1 MKSPT
6 IAGLTGILMLSS
18 TQILFA
24 EDEPLTIVVTASRG
38 AETADETLVPVS
50 VITREDIEKI
60 GAISVPEVLA
70 TVPGVQL
77 SNNGGLGQ
85 VTSVFL
91 RGTESDHT
99 LILIDGVKVGSATAG
114 TTPFQDLPLDQVEK
128 IEVVR
133 GPRSSLYGSEAIG
146 GVIQIF
152 TRKGGQGTQPNFS
165 VSGGSHNTGKINLG
179 VSGGDRDRWYSVNAS
194 SFTTDGFNA
203 CRGSFEAG
211 CFTIEPDDDGYKN
224 TSVSLRAGAQIN
236 TAFNLEAGI
245 LNADGEAEF
254 DGSFQNQSETR
265 SQVGH
270 VKGVVQATD
279 NWQTSLLAGQTK
291 DQSENF
297 LNDVFASTFDTLR
310 NQISWQNDILLNE
323 SRLII
328 GLDYTDEEV
337 ESDSEFAVTSRDN
350 TGVFASY
357 NTSIGEHVFDVSL
370 REDDNE
376 QFGNKT
382 TGGIAYG
389 YDLGEQTRVTFG
401 YGTAFKAPS
410 FNDLYFP
417 GFGNPDLVPETSSSI
432 DLGFSGRSV
441 LATWSVNLFKTE
453 IENLIGFD
461 PMTFLPINTDE
472 AEITGIE
479 FAGSIDL
486 SEWSLGGN
494 LTIQDPTDTSGGP
507 NDGNQLARRAKETL
521 QLSADRNF
529 GKWSAGASLL
539 YKGRSYDDPSNLT
552 ELEAFTLVDIRTDYR
567 VHENWLLGIRVN
579 NIFDEEYETAA
590 FYYQDGINALV
601 TLSYQ
606 P

>member
-350 TGVFASY
+350 TGIFASY